1 MHHGS
6 AMRPPRERGR
16 TDTCATDK
24 HGAIRVFLVCDDA
37 AARASLR
44 TALAEYRDIAV
55 VGDASS
61 GSQPHDQIEA
71 AAASVII
78 LDCDLRSE
86 DLAELCRSLK
96 ALRASI
102 AVLLHSD
109 IERTELRL
117 AIDIA
122 DGLMLRST
130 PAPVLAQGIRNAHR
144 GRPAVDRHLWPALFG
159 DELAC

>member
-1 MHHGS
+1 MAAEPS
-6 AMRPPRERGR
+6 KRGP
-16 TDTCATDK
+16 
-24 HGAIRVFLVCDDA
+24 IRVFLVCDDA
-37 AARASLR
+37 AARAGLR
-44 TALAEYRDIAV
+44 TALAGYHDIAV
-55 VGDASS
+55 VGEASS
-61 GSQPHDQIEA
+61 GSQPCDQIEA

-102 AVLLHSD
+102 TVLLHSD

-122 DGLMLRST
+122 DGLMLETT
-130 PAPVLAQGIRNAHR
+130 PVAELVRAIRDVGR
-144 GRPAVDRHLWPALFG
+144 GRPAVDRRLWPALFG
-159 DELAC
+159 DDLLR

>member
-1 MHHGS
+1 M
-6 AMRPPRERGR
+6 AADADE
-16 TDTCATDK
+16 

-122 DGLMLRST
+122 DGFILKAT
-130 PAPVLAQGIRNAHR
+130 PVAELVQGMRDLQR
-144 GRPAVDRHLWPALFG
+144 GRPAVDRRLWTPLFG
-159 DELAC
+159 DDLPT